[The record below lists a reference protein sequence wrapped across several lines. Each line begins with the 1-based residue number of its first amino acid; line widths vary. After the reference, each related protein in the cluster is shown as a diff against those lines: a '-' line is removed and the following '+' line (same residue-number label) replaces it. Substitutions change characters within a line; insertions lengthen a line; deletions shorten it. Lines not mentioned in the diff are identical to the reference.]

1 MSKGR
6 ENVGAKWVLTV
17 SVLGSALG
25 FIDSSVV
32 NIALPTIQSDF
43 GAGLSAAQWISNG
56 YMLSLASL
64 ILLGGGIGDQIGT
77 LRAFRV
83 GLMLFVLASV
93 ACGFALSVPMLV
105 VARVVQGV
113 GAAVLV
119 PTSLALVSQAFT
131 GEARGK
137 AIGTWSAAGGVLLA
151 FGPPLGGWLVDHAGW
166 RSIFMINVP
175 VGALALAL
183 SFRVDLEKTGN
194 GHGRL
199 DFAGSALAVLTLALL
214 TYGLIE
220 LGEGDHFVGLTSVLL
235 AVPAA
240 ALFLLIESRSPH
252 PLVPLRLFRDR
263 NFSGSNALTVILY
276 AGLGGSLFLLPF
288 VLIKVHHF
296 SPTEAG
302 MAFVPFSVIL
312 AMGSRVAGGLSSR
325 TGPRLPLVVG
335 PLTTAVGFATLGFS
349 GSIQNYWTGFLPG
362 LVLVGIGMTLAIPAL
377 TTTVFDAAPDEDSGA
392 ASGINNA
399 AARTGGLLAVAA
411 LGLTF
416 GTADAGA
423 MAAGELLSA
432 YGTVMLSA
440 AVAAVLGAVCAA
452 AFIEPAK
459 NRFHR
464 T

>member
-1 MSKGR
+1 MTPNPATTSTR
-6 ENVGAKWVLTV
+6 WVLAV
-17 SVLGSALG
+17 SVLGSSLG

-77 LRAFRV
+77 LRAFRL
-83 GLMLFVLASV
+83 GLSLFVVASV

-105 VARVVQGV
+105 VARVMQGI

-119 PTSLALVSQAFT
+119 PTSLALVSQAYT

-183 SFRVDLEKTGN
+183 SFNIDLKTAGKQR
-194 GHGRL
+194 GKL
-199 DFAGSALAVLTLALL
+199 DYVGSALAVLTLGLL

-220 LGEGDHFVGLTSVLL
+220 LGEGARLWGWASLGVAL
-235 AVPAA
+235 PAA
-240 ALFLLIESRSPH
+240 ACFLIVEARTSN
-252 PLVPLRLFRDR
+252 PLVPLGLFRDR
-263 NFSGSNALTVILY
+263 TFSGSNALTVILY
-276 AGLGGSLFLLPF
+276 AGLSGALFLLPF
-288 VLIKVHHF
+288 LLIKVHQYT
-296 SPTEAG
+296 PTEAG

-312 AMGSRVAGGLSSR
+312 GVGSRLSGGLAAK
-325 TGPRLPLVVG
+325 TGPRLPLIAG
-335 PLTTAVGFATLGFS
+335 PLVTAAGFATLALS
-349 GSIQNYWTGFLPG
+349 GHNPGYLTGFLPG

-377 TTTVFDAAPDEDSGA
+377 TTTVFDSAPDADSGA

-411 LGLTF
+411 LGIAF
-416 GTADAGA
+416 GKSDLASLGTEGVS
-423 MAAGELLSA
+423 SA
-432 YGTVMLSA
+432 YRTVMLFSA
-440 AVAAVLGAVCAA
+440 GAAVLSALCAA
-452 AFIEPAK
+452 TMISAK
-459 NRFHR
+459 EAS
-464 T
+464 